1 MRKIRIKVHAPE
13 DTRYLMA
20 SAAPIYSELLEK
32 VKAKFSIK
40 CDIRLRIKDEDG
52 DMVTVGD
59 QDDLD
64 LAVMVCKDSAEIDR
78 VEMGKMEIW
87 VKEMG
92 VSNDSAV
99 RLGLL

>member
-1 MRKIRIKVHAPE
+1 
-13 DTRYLMA
+13 
-20 SAAPIYSELLEK
+20 
-32 VKAKFSIK
+32 
-40 CDIRLRIKDEDG
+40 
-52 DMVTVGD
+52 
-59 QDDLD
+59 
-64 LAVMVCKDSAEIDR
+64 VMVCKDSAEIDR

>member
-1 MRKIRIKVHAPE
+1 
-13 DTRYLMA
+13 MA
-20 SAAPIYSELLEK
+20 SATPNYPELLEK

-64 LAVMVCKDSAEIDR
+64 LAVMACKDSAEIER

-92 VSNDSAV
+92 VLSNDSAV